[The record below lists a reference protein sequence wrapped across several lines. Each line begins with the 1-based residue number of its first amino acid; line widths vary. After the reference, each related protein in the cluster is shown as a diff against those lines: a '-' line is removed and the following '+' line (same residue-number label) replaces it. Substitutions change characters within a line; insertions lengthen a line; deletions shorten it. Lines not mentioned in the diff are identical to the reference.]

1 MSNMACF
8 FCGRGGGLCYCP
20 FLGIYNATKELNCL
34 GCNKYRFRSKLQI
47 CQQLNNFWG
56 ITRTQYLC
64 VVYNDQVIYQA
75 SNKNF
80 FIPSQ
85 MRQWWFEN
93 LFGGLNKSSLKR
105 QGKTGDI
112 HLCCDNIQQWLPY
125 LVKYQF
131 LHGERI
137 FLADA
142 YFMSTVCFLLS
153 EGLWQLQKPHGLE

>member
-1 MSNMACF
+1 
-8 FCGRGGGLCYCP
+8 
-20 FLGIYNATKELNCL
+20 
-34 GCNKYRFRSKLQI
+34 
-47 CQQLNNFWG
+47 
-56 ITRTQYLC
+56 
-64 VVYNDQVIYQA
+64 
-75 SNKNF
+75 
-80 FIPSQ
+80 

-93 LFGGLNKSSLKR
+93 LCGGLNKSNLKR

-142 YFMSTVCFLLS
+142 YFMSTVFFLNIGRPVTVSRTSRSWVSLHQFLKQYFTEPAWKHFRTLS
-153 EGLWQLQKPHGLE
+153 WSSIISWDPMRWGNLILKSSNQWGREIFIHNMGKVHIHMGATMTVTKGGIRSKRMLH